1 MEYRI
6 NGVHVKLNFFFILAL
21 LSLYSC
27 GGGQSSIKLE
37 VTRSFQTGN
46 TTFDGGLLVIAKNSV
61 SGEEY
66 YAPLATQ
73 STVSL
78 NLNYGTWD
86 ITAIGWDNNDQL
98 FEGDLLCGS
107 TTKVFS
113 KEVDTAPISVSS
125 ANCSSPKLLKILTC
139 GALFDPADPTK
150 LISGTNL
157 SDVFCSQS
165 SYNPIFNE
173 MKPGSIKISLPKKLP
188 GENLGEALVSA
199 CIVPS
204 NDPGLPFNTSK
215 KFPDN
220 APFIV
225 NVYQDSACTEIKGKY
240 HFTKGT
246 LSYDPSTHD
255 FDAVI
260 KNVTSTGNIS
270 DSITNV
276 YGRIIALA
284 SPESKRGRTPFVTEI
299 PQFKCSSGKCAT
311 LPELP
316 TGINYIVSKGYNSFI
331 INEATSCSN
340 ITFGSTYIR
349 SGSGQCEEISSTQKR
364 ISVEIEYQQTTNT
377 AIEIDLFKVGNG
389 SFVKG
394 LLKERDL
401 HVYREIANTLGVET
415 RANDIRESIQEGDQK
430 DLSYLSNG
438 MLTEIADL
446 LSPSKIGGML
456 WGNVC
461 STSALNTPV
470 TKEISIKEDGQD
482 KKFKIVLMNPPSSYV
497 PSYLSYSSNPWNE
510 TTTLNYNRRIVFS
523 HFVGP
528 VGYKTEMVLD
538 LVCDG
543 SDDPTSTSIKKI
555 GRLERQSSEFHSL
568 NEINI
573 HKSIMYWNTNTV
585 GKNRMETYHL
595 EERGSLVNG
604 AFSATNVRTHFIR
617 SEDAGSDT
625 ASKVKLTSL
634 GYEYWKDSSSNS
646 GEEKLQSHDINIS
659 GTDITLFDGDYIQ
672 KQATNQGSIFN
683 DQYKLKEKN
692 KIRFNQKSNLDHVK
706 MANGKMLSVVKG
718 STGLIVKHFNG
729 TNYIETNISTNADL
743 FDFDLSSDG
752 TEAAIVTSGA
762 TSSTIYGYFYN
773 SSNNSWNTTNPSTTT
788 PSTIPPSK
796 ITVRVLNSGETQFG
810 AIVDG
815 DLYSGISAT
824 TSMTSLSQIAGGLN
838 QNITTNITNF
848 DVIKDHS
855 NFWIFFHENQQETTN
870 SPQPTIISN
879 YHYLKY
885 CTISYVNGNCN
896 ISSLNQADLNYQHI
910 ENNFSLYASPDGKNI
925 TLSYYKTSNYT
936 YTEHF
941 NKWTI
946 SDNGTIA
953 PTNGNQNVDFM
964 TGQSGNAYKMTMN
977 SITDMGQNEV
987 NILIPFKQA
996 AEPNFKMNYMSL
1008 DPLHLKNNIFTAST
1022 TFENIGQ

>member
-1 MEYRI
+1 VEYRI
-6 NGVHVKLNFFFILAL
+6 NGVHVKFNIFFILSL
-21 LSLYSC
+21 FTLYSC

-37 VTRSFQTGN
+37 VTRSFSTGN
-46 TTFDGGLLVIAKNSV
+46 STFDGGLLIIAKNSV

-86 ITAIGWDNNDQL
+86 ITAIGWDNNEQL
-98 FEGDLLCGS
+98 FEGDILCGS

-113 KEVDTAPISVSS
+113 KEVDSAPISVSS

-150 LISGTNL
+150 LISGSNL
-157 SDVFCSQS
+157 SDGFCSQS
-165 SYNPIFNE
+165 SYHPVFNE
-173 MKPGSIKISLPKKLP
+173 MRPGSIKISLPKKLP
-188 GENLGEALVSA
+188 GESLGEALVSA

-225 NVYQDSACTEIKGKY
+225 NVYQDSACTEIKAKY
-240 HFTKGT
+240 HFKKGT
-246 LSYDPSTHD
+246 ISYDPSTHD

-284 SPESKRGRTPFVTEI
+284 SPESKRGRTPFITEI

-311 LPELP
+311 LPQLP
-316 TGINYIVSKGYNSFI
+316 SGIKYIVSKGYNSFI

-364 ISVEIEYQQTTNT
+364 ISVEIESPQTNNT
-377 AIEIDLFKVGNG
+377 SIEIDLFKVGNG

-401 HVYREIANTLGVET
+401 HVYREIANTLGVGT
-415 RANDIRESIQEGDQK
+415 SVNDIKESIQEKDQK
-430 DLSYLSNG
+430 DLSYISNG
-438 MLTEIADL
+438 MLIEIADL

-461 STSALNTPV
+461 STSALSTPV

-497 PSYLSYSSNPWNE
+497 PAYISYSSNPWNE
-510 TTTLNYNRRIVFS
+510 TATLNYNRRIIFS

-543 SDDPTSTSIKKI
+543 TDDPTSTSIKKI
-555 GRLERQSSEFHSL
+555 GKLEKQSSEFHSS

-573 HKSIMYWNTNTV
+573 HKSIMYWNTTTD

-595 EERGSLVNG
+595 EERGSVVSG
-604 AFSATNVRTHFIR
+604 AFSATNVRTHFNR
-617 SEDAGSDT
+617 SEDTGSDT
-625 ASKVKLTSL
+625 ASKIKLTSL
-634 GYEYWKDSSSNS
+634 GYEYWKDSNTNT
-646 GEEKLQSHDINIS
+646 GKETLHSHDINIS

-672 KQATNQGSIFN
+672 RQSSTQGIIFN

-692 KIRFNQKSNLDHVK
+692 KIRFNQKSNMDHVK
-706 MANGKMLSVVKG
+706 MANGSMLSVIKG
-718 STGLIVKHFNG
+718 SSGLIVKHFNG
-729 TNYIETNISTNADL
+729 SNYIEKNISTNADL
-743 FDFDLSSDG
+743 FDFDLSPDG
-752 TEAAIVTSGA
+752 TKAAIVTSA
-762 TSSTIYGYFYN
+762 AASNTIYGYFYN
-773 SSNNSWNTTNPSTTT
+773 SSNNSWNMTNPSTTT
-788 PSTIPPSK
+788 PSTNPPSK
-796 ITVRVLNSGETQFG
+796 ITVRVLNSGENHFG

-815 DLYSGISAT
+815 VLYSGISDT
-824 TSMTSLSQIAGGLN
+824 TSMTSLSQIAGGN
-838 QNITTNITNF
+838 QLYATSTINSYE
-848 DVIKDHS
+848 VIKSNS
-855 NFWIFFHENQQETTN
+855 NFWIFIHENLNLGYTLIQFINYCKINSANGSCNPVTINQAETDLSAGI
-870 SPQPTIISN
+870 SPESISN
-879 YHYLKY
+879 
-885 CTISYVNGNCN
+885 S
-896 ISSLNQADLNYQHI
+896 
-910 ENNFSLYASPDGKNI
+910 FSAYASPDGKNI
-925 TLSYYKTSNYT
+925 TLSYYKTSNNT
-936 YTEHF
+936 HTEHF

-946 SDNGTIA
+946 SDDGTIA
-953 PTNGNQNVDFM
+953 TTNGYQNVDFM
-964 TGQSGNAYKMTMN
+964 SGQSGNVYKMTMN
-977 SITDMGQNEV
+977 SITDIGQNEV

-1008 DPLHLKNNIFTAST
+1008 NPTHLKNYIFTSPN